1 MSFLPRGVLVTMSAR
16 SILYPPSEEG
26 GGRAGPAGRR
36 DTLPPDLLQ
45 QAVGRLRAV
54 ALLFAVAVLVANFVA
69 AMFTVEGQE
78 YTFSH
83 VIGWLPGVLAI
94 AAALFVV
101 WLTTW
106 QRVSVHTKLAVGL
119 LFQVL
124 GGFAIAMAQWW
135 GLWDGIPDL
144 SADVHFQRSLGISWV
159 AVWVVLFTVVVPAKP
174 SRALLASVIT
184 GATVPLTIALSMAFG
199 GTPTVKA
206 SFFFWGFVFPYVVLA
221 PGAAHIGSRVVHQLG
236 SEVRRAREL
245 GAYVLEERLGAGGM
259 GEVWRARHRLL
270 ARPAAVKF
278 IRPEVLSGGDGGS
291 QRVIVTRFER
301 EAQATASM
309 RCPHTIQLYDFGLA
323 DDGTFYYVM
332 ELLDGF
338 DLESLV
344 TRFGPLPPQRVLHVL
359 YQMCNALAEAHEHG
373 LIHRDV
379 KPGNVY
385 VCRYGREYDWVKVL
399 DFGMV
404 KTLRSEGEASLKLT
418 AETFMGGTPAYMA
431 PEQALGDGTI
441 DGRAD
446 IYQAGCVAFFALTG
460 QLVFTGR
467 TPVEMML
474 KHVREAP
481 LPPSSRTDTP
491 IPPGLDAL
499 VLRCLSKDPAE
510 RHQTADELA
519 AAVAACAR
527 ELPPWTSA
535 EAAAWW
541 RAQGSSEHGR
551 E

>member
-1 MSFLPRGVLVTMSAR
+1 MSVIPVFHPRPEQWDSH
-16 SILYPPSEEG
+16 E
-26 GGRAGPAGRR
+26 GPASRP

-54 ALLFAVAVLVANFVA
+54 ALLFAAAVFAANFVA
-69 AMFTVEGQE
+69 AAFTVEGQE
-78 YTFSH
+78 YTFSR
-83 VIGWLPGVLAI
+83 VVGWLPGALAI

-101 WLTTW
+101 WFTTW
-106 QRVSVHTKLAVGL
+106 QRPSIGTKLVVGL
-119 LFQVL
+119 VFQVL

-135 GLWDGIPDL
+135 GLWEGVPDL
-144 SADVHFQRSLGISWV
+144 SNNVHFQRSLGISWV
-159 AVWVVLFTVVVPAKP
+159 AVWIVLFTVVVPAKP
-174 SRALLASVIT
+174 WRALLASVVT
-184 GATVPLTIALSMAFG
+184 GATVPLTIVLSMALG
-199 GTPTVKA
+199 GTPEVSA

-221 PGAAHIGSRVVHQLG
+221 PGAALIGTRVVHQLG
-236 SEVRRAREL
+236 REVRRAREL
-245 GAYVLEERLGAGGM
+245 GAYVLEERLGSGGM

-278 IRPEVLSGGDGGS
+278 IRPEVLSEGEGGS

-309 RCPHTIQLYDFGLA
+309 RCPHTIELYDFGMA

-344 TRFGPLPPQRVLHVL
+344 KRFGPIPPQRVLHLLRQV
-359 YQMCNALAEAHEHG
+359 CHALGEAHENG

-379 KPGNVY
+379 KPGNIY

-404 KTLRSEGEASLKLT
+404 KTLRAEGEASLKIT
-418 AETFMGGTPAYMA
+418 AETAMGGTPAYMA
-431 PEQALGDGTI
+431 PEQALGDEAI

-446 IYQAGCVAFFALTG
+446 IYQVGCAAYYALTG

-467 TPVEMML
+467 TQVEMML
-474 KHVREAP
+474 KHATEAP
-481 LPPSSRTDTP
+481 LPPSSKSDKP

-499 VLRCLSKDPAE
+499 VLRCLSKNREERPA
-510 RHQTADELA
+510 TADELA
-519 AAVAACAR
+519 AAVAECAR

-535 EAAAWW
+535 EAGEWW
-541 RAQGSSEHGR
+541 RIHGISYVR
-551 E
+551 SGTEA

>member
-1 MSFLPRGVLVTMSAR
+1 MSEIPIHYPNSALR
-16 SILYPPSEEG
+16 AAGAAPSH
-26 GGRAGPAGRR
+26 GRY
-36 DTLPPDLLQ
+36 DTLPADLQQ

-54 ALLFAVAVLVANFVA
+54 ALLFAAAVFVANFVA
-69 AMFTVEGQE
+69 AAFTVEGRQ

-83 VIGWLPGVLAI
+83 VIGWLPGLLAI

-106 QRVSVHTKLAVGL
+106 EGMGIRTKLGVGL
-119 LFQVL
+119 AFQVL

-135 GLWDGIPDL
+135 GLWDGVADL
-144 SADVHFQRSLGISWV
+144 SNNVHFQRSLGISWV
-159 AVWVVLFTVVVPAKP
+159 AVWVVLFTVVVPTKP
-174 SRALLASVIT
+174 SLALLASVVT
-184 GATVPLTIALSMAFG
+184 GATVPVTILLSMTFG
-199 GTPTVKA
+199 GTPRVNA
-206 SFFFWGFVFPYVVLA
+206 AFFFWGFVFPYVVLA
-221 PGAAHIGSRVVHQLG
+221 PAAALIGSRVVHQLG
-236 SEVRRAREL
+236 HEVRRAREL

-259 GEVWRARHRLL
+259 GEVWRARHQLL

-278 IRPEVLSGGDGGS
+278 IRPEVLSEGEGRS
-291 QRVIVTRFER
+291 QHVIVTRFER
-301 EAQATASM
+301 EAQATALM
-309 RCPHTIQLYDFGLA
+309 RCPHTIELYDFGVS

-344 TRFGPLPPQRVLHVL
+344 TRFGPLPSQRVLHVL
-359 YQMCNALAEAHEHG
+359 RQLCHALAEAHENG

-379 KPGNVY
+379 KPGNIY

-404 KTLRSEGEASLKLT
+404 KSLRSDGETSLKLT
-418 AETFMGGTPAYMA
+418 AETVMGGTPAYMA

-446 IYQAGCVAFFALTG
+446 IYQAGCVAYFALTG
-460 QLVFTGR
+460 QLVFSGR
-467 TPVEMML
+467 TLVEMML
-474 KHVREAP
+474 KHANEAP
-481 LPPSSRTDTP
+481 LPPSSRTDKP
-491 IPPGLDAL
+491 IPQALDAL

-510 RHQTADELA
+510 RPATADELA
-519 AAVAACAR
+519 AAVTTCAW

-535 EAAAWW
+535 EASEWW
-541 RAQGSSEHGR
+541 RLHGAAR
-551 E
+551 GHNT

>member
-1 MSFLPRGVLVTMSAR
+1 MSVTTMLR
-16 SILYPPSEEG
+16 PDSEQR
-26 GGRAGPAGRR
+26 GGRLGPSGRR
-36 DTLPPDLLQ
+36 ATLPPDLLQ

-54 ALLFAVAVLVANFVA
+54 ALLFAVAVLVMNFVA
-69 AMFTVEGQE
+69 ALFTVEGQE
-78 YTFSH
+78 YTYSH

-106 QRVSVHTKLAVGL
+106 QRASVRTKLAVGL
-119 LFQVL
+119 VFQVI

-135 GLWDGIPDL
+135 GLWDGVEDL
-144 SADVHFQRSLGISWV
+144 SNNVHFQRSLGISWV
-159 AVWVVLFTVVVPAKP
+159 AVWVVLFTVVVPTKP
-174 SRALLASVIT
+174 RLALLASVVT
-184 GATVPLTIALSMAFG
+184 GATVPLTVALSTAFG
-199 GTPTVKA
+199 GTPAVNA
-206 SFFFWGFVFPYVVLA
+206 SFFFWGFVFPYVVLT
-221 PGAAHIGSRVVHQLG
+221 PVAARIGSRVVHQLG
-236 SEVRRAREL
+236 TEVQRAREL
-245 GAYVLEERLGAGGM
+245 GGYVLEERLGAGGM

-291 QRVIVTRFER
+291 QRVILARFQR
-301 EAQATASM
+301 EAQATAAM
-309 RCPHTIQLYDFGLA
+309 RCPHTIELYDFGVA

-359 YQMCNALAEAHEHG
+359 RQVCHALGEAHQNG

-379 KPGNVY
+379 KPGNIY

-404 KTLRSEGEASLKLT
+404 KSLRSEGEASLKLT
-418 AETFMGGTPAYMA
+418 AETIMGGTPAYMA
-431 PEQALGDGTI
+431 PEQAFGDGTI

-446 IYQAGCVAFFALTG
+446 IYQAGCVAYFALTG

-467 TPVEMML
+467 TPVQMIL
-474 KHVREAP
+474 RHAREAP
-481 LPPSSRTDTP
+481 LPPSSKIDAA
-491 IPPGLDAL
+491 IPPELDAL
-499 VLRCLSKDPAE
+499 VLRCLAKDPAD
-510 RHQTADELA
+510 RFQTADELA
-519 AAVAACAR
+519 AAVMACAQG
-527 ELPPWTSA
+527 LPPWTSV
-535 EAAAWW
+535 EAGEWW
-541 RAQGSSEHGR
+541 GAQGVR
-551 E
+551 

>member
-1 MSFLPRGVLVTMSAR
+1 MSSRTMLHPQSEQRGD
-16 SILYPPSEEG
+16 
-26 GGRAGPAGRR
+26 RAGPSGRP

-45 QAVGRLRAV
+45 QSVGRLRVV
-54 ALLFAVAVLVANFVA
+54 ALLFAAAVFVANFVA
-69 AMFTVEGQE
+69 AAFTVEGQE
-78 YTFSH
+78 YTFSR

-94 AAALFVV
+94 AGALFVV

-106 QRVSVHTKLAVGL
+106 EQASVRTKLAVGL

-135 GLWDGIPDL
+135 GLWDGVEDL
-144 SADVHFQRSLGISWV
+144 STNVHFQRSLGISWV
-159 AVWVVLFTVVVPAKP
+159 AVWVVLFTVVVPTRP
-174 SRALLASVIT
+174 SRALLASVVT
-184 GATVPLTIALSMAFG
+184 GATVPLTITLSMAFG
-199 GTPTVKA
+199 GTPAVNA
-206 SFFFWGFVFPYVVLA
+206 SFFFWGFVFPYVMLA
-221 PGAAHIGSRVVHQLG
+221 PGAALIGSRVVHQLG
-236 SEVRRAREL
+236 REVRRAREL

-278 IRPEVLSGGDGGS
+278 IRPEVLSEGDGGS

-301 EAQATASM
+301 EAQATAAM
-309 RCPHTIQLYDFGLA
+309 RCPHTIELYDFGVA

-359 YQMCNALAEAHEHG
+359 RQLCHALGEAHENG

-379 KPGNVY
+379 KPGNIY

-404 KTLRSEGEASLKLT
+404 KTVRSDGEASLKLT
-418 AETFMGGTPAYMA
+418 AETVLGGTPAYMP
-431 PEQALGDGTI
+431 PEQALGEGAI

-446 IYQAGCVAFFALTG
+446 IYQAGCVAYFALTG

-474 KHVREAP
+474 KHAREVP
-481 LPPSSRTDTP
+481 RPPSSKTAAP
-491 IPPGLDAL
+491 IPPALDAL

-510 RHQTADELA
+510 RPETADELA
-519 AAVAACAR
+519 AAAQACAR

-535 EAAAWW
+535 EAGEWW
-541 RAQGSSEHGR
+541 CAQGAR
-551 E
+551 

>member
-1 MSFLPRGVLVTMSAR
+1 MSVRP
-16 SILYPPSEEG
+16 ILYPPSEER
-26 GGRAGPAGRR
+26 GGRGGPSVRP

-45 QAVGRLRAV
+45 QAVGRLRVV
-54 ALLFAVAVLVANFVA
+54 ALLFAVAVFIANFVA
-69 AMFTVEGQE
+69 AAFTVEGRE
-78 YTFSH
+78 YTFSSA
-83 VIGWLPGVLAI
+83 VGWLPGVLAI

-106 QRVSVHTKLAVGL
+106 QRASVGAKLAVGL
-119 LFQVL
+119 VFQVL

-144 SADVHFQRSLGISWV
+144 SDNVHFQRSLGISWV

-174 SRALLASVIT
+174 SRALLASVVT

-199 GTPTVKA
+199 GTPVVNA

-221 PGAAHIGSRVVHQLG
+221 PGAALIGSRAVRQMG
-236 SEVRRAREL
+236 REVRRAREM

-309 RCPHTIQLYDFGLA
+309 RCPHTIELYDFGVA

-338 DLESLV
+338 DLESMV
-344 TRFGPLPPQRVLHVL
+344 TQFGPLPPQRVLHVL
-359 YQMCNALAEAHEHG
+359 HQMCHALAEAHEHG

-431 PEQALGDGTI
+431 PEQAFGDGTI

-446 IYQAGCVAFFALTG
+446 IYQAGCVAYFALTG

-467 TPVEMML
+467 TPVEMMM
-474 KHVREAP
+474 KHAREDP
-481 LPPSSRTDTP
+481 LPPSSKADAP
-491 IPPGLDAL
+491 IPPELDAL
-499 VLRCLSKDPAE
+499 VLRCLSKDPAQRPE
-510 RHQTADELA
+510 TADELA

-527 ELPPWTSA
+527 DLPPWTSA
-535 EAAAWW
+535 EAGEWW
-541 RAQGSSEHGR
+541 RAKR
-551 E
+551 IT